1 MNKELLNKLKAK
13 ALSNDE
19 ISKMLDGKVKILTYP
34 ELSKYKN
41 IDQLLS
47 PHGCAI
53 ILYQTKKNF
62 GHWVAIIKQG
72 RNIIEHFD
80 SYGIRPDNELKFTKA
95 NMRRE
100 LGQDYPHLTY
110 LLYHSPYQLSFNQ
123 YRLQKMQKK
132 ISTCGRW
139 SLSRCIL
146 KDIPL
151 DQFVKLFKVKGYT
164 PDDIVTMLT
173 YEMSGI

>member
-1 MNKELLNKLKAK
+1 MNKQLLTQLKAK

-19 ISKMLDGKVKILTYP
+19 ISRLLDGRVKILTYP
-34 ELSKYKN
+34 ELSRYKN

-47 PHGCAI
+47 PYGCAI

-62 GHWVAIIKQG
+62 GHWIALIKQG
-72 RNIIEHFD
+72 RNVIEHFD
-80 SYGIRPDNELKFTKA
+80 SYGIKPDNELKFVKY

-110 LLYHSPYQLSFNQ
+110 LLYHSPYRLSYNQ
-123 YRLQKMQKK
+123 YHLQKMKK
-132 ISTCGRW
+132 NISTCGRW
-139 SLSRCIL
+139 SVARCIL

-151 DQFVKLFKVKGYT
+151 DQFVDLFKMKGYS
-164 PDDIVTMLT
+164 PDDVVTMLT
-173 YEMSGI
+173 YKIAGI

>member
-1 MNKELLNKLKAK
+1 MDRKKLNKLKSK

-19 ISKMLDGKVKILTYP
+19 IYKILNNKVKILTYP
-34 ELSKYKN
+34 ELSKFKN

-47 PHGCAI
+47 PYGCAI

-72 RNIIEHFD
+72 KNIIEHFD

-95 NMRRE
+95 NLRRE

-123 YRLQKMQKK
+123 YRLQKMKK
-132 ISTCGRW
+132 NI
-139 SLSRCIL
+139 
-146 KDIPL
+146 
-151 DQFVKLFKVKGYT
+151 
-164 PDDIVTMLT
+164 
-173 YEMSGI
+173 

>member
-1 MNKELLNKLKAK
+1 MNKQLLKELKAK

-19 ISKMLDGKVKILTYP
+19 IYKLLNGKVKILVYP
-34 ELSKYKN
+34 ELSKFKN

-62 GHWVAIIKQG
+62 GHWIALIKQG
-72 RNIIEHFD
+72 KNIIEHFD
-80 SYGIRPDNELKFTKA
+80 SYGIKPDGELKFVKSY
-95 NMRRE
+95 MRKE
-100 LGQDYPHLTY
+100 LGQEYPHLTY
-110 LLYHSPYQLSFNQ
+110 LLYHSPYQLSYNQ
-123 YRLQKMQKK
+123 YRLQKMQKH

-139 SLSRCIL
+139 SVARCIL
-146 KDIPL
+146 KDVPL
-151 DQFVKLFKVKGYT
+151 DQFVKLFKVKNYT
-164 PDDIVTMLT
+164 PDDVVTMLT